1 MWACKLAKCGGVRVG
16 EHEDMALN
24 PGSVNKD
31 LHVNRWVKMASNK
44 TDIQPLGVFHFS
56 CMLPQIEMALNMN
69 IIYLLT
75 SLACNSGVRM
85 FTKSCKLVSKFR
97 FWQSIDQRS
106 TGYDST
112 NITAR
117 STHPWFLNIMLN
129 MRKYVKNII
138 SIYEY
143 IYNICYYSFNV
154 HLCVCNWSTSATTEY
169 MHSKQHIFRL
179 WVLLRPPAPWL
190 ASSGEPPKTHEM
202 FRGPDWG

>member
-16 EHEDMALN
+16 EHEDTALN

-31 LHVNRWVKMASNK
+31 LHVNGWVKMASNK

-129 MRKYVKNII
+129 MRKYVKKHNI
-138 SIYEY
+138 Y
-143 IYNICYYSFNV
+143 IWIHIIFVITVSMFI
-154 HLCVCNWSTSATTEY
+154 CVCATEVQVPPLSTC
-169 MHSKQHIFRL
+169 I
-179 WVLLRPPAPWL
+179 V
-190 ASSGEPPKTHEM
+190 SSTYLGSE
-202 FRGPDWG
+202 FCWGPQPHG